1 MSTFKNPICGD
12 WNRRTIKSRRE
23 KKQTLWRRTERA
35 KASFIVTLIRDA
47 WLCVEMMMRCNLY
60 YFFGSPEHWRR
71 RDCHL
76 RCSLRRSSRR
86 ALCASK
92 HLWVGQTGVETVWVG
107 CKQKPGAISSHF
119 NWKLLPVRRILQK
132 AFISIES
139 YCRSV
144 VFWGRIPGGL
154 PPSCWDTSPGFQ
166 SGWFQ
171 VNFTDR
177 TMWGWW
183 AFKSVTPKSKP
194 TGGSRTISQSR
205 IFTSWWEDTIT
216 WKCHEKYIKRKW
228 MWPSP
233 LCQGGKPP
241 GIVGSIVFSQKPAP
255 STATERFKH
264 INTKLSFHLF
274 EMVRARNRS
283 PATLWLDCN

>member
-1 MSTFKNPICGD
+1 MALGIGFKWKLFWSPLVFLLFFIEFTHSFAISVFKVVPGLLSMSTFKNPICGD

-47 WLCVEMMMRCNLY
+47 WLCVEMTMRCNLY

-154 PPSCWDTSPGFQ
+154 PPSCWDTSPGFR
-166 SGWFQ
+166 SG
-171 VNFTDR
+171 
-177 TMWGWW
+177 
-183 AFKSVTPKSKP
+183 
-194 TGGSRTISQSR
+194 
-205 IFTSWWEDTIT
+205 
-216 WKCHEKYIKRKW
+216 
-228 MWPSP
+228 
-233 LCQGGKPP
+233 
-241 GIVGSIVFSQKPAP
+241 
-255 STATERFKH
+255 
-264 INTKLSFHLF
+264 
-274 EMVRARNRS
+274 
-283 PATLWLDCN
+283 